1 MSASGMRQKL
11 NKQKEKNT
19 FDKREDAHTHP
30 FCPYVHFFCPHARL
44 LPLFAYMSRFSLFL
58 YRILLLASLP
68 SNPHLPPQP
77 PSPIPTPPP
86 LPPQPYP
93 PAPHPPHQGSEE
105 RMCPAPLAA
114 DLQPLPPNRW
124 LLLLLIMRGWTHFFF
139 LSIFFPLILPALAVR
154 ELVRA
159 PPPAL
164 GVILRRG
171 LMLLL
176 LLLVW
181 PFVFPYLIVRWFWVE
196 LAEEEELSAGV
207 PDPMPRSNSS
217 CELRCP
223 SPDRCPS
230 PEEKLTQRKT
240 L

>member
-1 MSASGMRQKL
+1 
-11 NKQKEKNT
+11 
-19 FDKREDAHTHP
+19 
-30 FCPYVHFFCPHARL
+30 
-44 LPLFAYMSRFSLFL
+44 
-58 YRILLLASLP
+58 
-68 SNPHLPPQP
+68 
-77 PSPIPTPPP
+77 
-86 LPPQPYP
+86 
-93 PAPHPPHQGSEE
+93 
-105 RMCPAPLAA
+105 MCPAPLAA

-124 LLLLLIMRGWTHFFF
+124 LLLLLCMRGWTHFFF